1 MNPACGLDFGT
12 SNSTVGWHRPG
23 KTCLLVLEEN
33 RVTLP
38 SVVFFNSEEQETC
51 FGRQALDTYLAGYEG
66 RLMRSLKSLLGT
78 SLMEGQTE
86 VMGKILPFRQLL
98 EQFIQELKR
107 RAEVSAGVCF
117 ERAVLGR
124 PVFFVDG
131 DPESDRRA
139 QQTLT
144 DIALSTGF
152 VDIAFQYEP
161 IAAAF
166 AYEAQIQD
174 EQLVLVADIGGGTS
188 DFSLVRLGP
197 QRMYQPERRDDILA
211 SGGVHLGG
219 TDFDKYLSL
228 HAVMPELGM
237 GGALKSGN
245 VLPASIYF
253 DLATWHTINAAYT
266 PKARKQ
272 LHELRR
278 EVLNDSRFER
288 LCQLVEQRDG
298 HWLAHQVEQ
307 AKIAL
312 SAQSQINLSLDRLSP
327 TLLLTIA
334 RAQLEQAL
342 SHLLT
347 EIGATLESV
356 LQDAG
361 VRAEAVDTIFMTGG
375 SSGMPALQ
383 HKLASLLPAA
393 QLVRGDP
400 FGSIGTGLALDA
412 ARKFG

>member
-1 MNPACGLDFGT
+1 MLA
-12 SNSTVGWHRPG
+12 
-23 KTCLLVLEEN
+23 LEGN
-33 RVTLP
+33 RTTLP
-38 SVVFFNSEEQETC
+38 SVVFFNSEEQETI
-51 FGRQALDTYLAGYEG
+51 FGRQALETYLAGYEG

-78 SLMEGQTE
+78 PLMDGQTE
-86 VMGKILPFRQLL
+86 VLGKILPFRQLL

-107 RAEVSAGVCF
+107 RAESSAGVCF

-131 DPESDRRA
+131 DPAADRQA
-139 QQTLT
+139 QQTLA
-144 DIALSTGF
+144 DIALATGF
-152 VDIAFQYEP
+152 AEIEFQYEP

-166 AYEAQIQD
+166 AYEAQVEQ

-197 QRMYQPERRDDILA
+197 QRMNKLERRDDILA
-211 SGGVHLGG
+211 SGGVHIGG

-228 HAVMPELGM
+228 NTVMPELGM
-237 GGALKSGN
+237 GGVLRSGN

-266 PKARKQ
+266 SKARNQ

-278 EVLNDSRFER
+278 EVLDGSRFER

-312 SAQSQINLSLDRLSP
+312 SVQQQASLSLERLSP
-327 TLLLTIA
+327 TMALTIE

-393 QLVRGDP
+393 QLVKGDP
-400 FGSIGTGLALDA
+400 FGSIGTGLAMDA
-412 ARKFG
+412 TRKFG